1 MTLRQMMARHA
12 AGALTRVDH
21 HGEAVD
27 YIIGDA
33 EVSVNVVVDRLDVE
47 PGESS
52 SRFVR
57 FAAMVFIPTASLPAA
72 VAPGHAIRLAMR
84 LGDTPTIARIT
95 RIVSQD
101 EGGVLVEVQT

>member
-1 MTLRQMMARHA
+1 MTLRAMMARHA

-27 YIIGDA
+27 YITADA
-33 EVSVNVVVDRLDVE
+33 ETTVNVVVDRLDAE
-47 PGESS
+47 PSESS
-52 SRFVR
+52 SRVVR
-57 FAAMVFIPTASLPAA
+57 LAAMVFIPTTSLPVP
-72 VAPGHAIRLAMR
+72 VAPGHSLLLAMR
-84 LGDTPTIARIT
+84 LGDTPTVARIT